1 MIGRK
6 TLEDRIAA
14 TIRAEFAVIIEDL
27 KSDHEAYLCRLK
39 LKEATKAEFESTQAE
54 VQRLHSERIALK
66 KRFWETYYAEEK
78 DERALAE
85 VESQSS
91 SLERTITRAEKA
103 LKRTRADFE
112 EADFDEVAESFALRA
127 KANVIE
133 EEINHRVEA
142 LEKSL
147 DGLLTKVRSNIKEA
161 GKALREEYKEPHFD
175 TPEERDAHL
184 KKMIEVLNAVAESY
198 APGE

>member
-1 MIGRK
+1 MLGRK
-6 TLEDRIAA
+6 TLEERIAE

-27 KSDHEAYLCRLK
+27 KSDHEDYLRRLK
-39 LKEATKAEFESTQAE
+39 LKEATKAAFEETQAE

-78 DERALAE
+78 DEGALAE

-91 SLERTITRAEKA
+91 SLERSITRAEKA
-103 LKRTRADFE
+103 LKRTRVDFA

-133 EEINHRVEA
+133 EEINRRVEA
-142 LEKSL
+142 LEEVL
-147 DGLLTKVRSNIKEA
+147 DELLTQVRGDIKEA
-161 GKALREEYKEPHFD
+161 GQALREEYKEPHFD

-184 KKMIEVLNAVAESY
+184 KKMIEVLNAVAEGY
-198 APGE
+198 GPGE